1 MFNEGNLNSTVFELD
16 QLIMQSFCS
25 SFYVWGCLGY
35 AGQGIIF
42 FNDRV
47 LISCTMAEYVKKSE
61 FLAFIEKEAKIHVDS
76 YIESAIH
83 LAEEVHQGVKREDGT
98 SPFLETH
105 IFPVAMNVIRHYKWA
120 NKPMTTIQVVSAI
133 LHDVMEDNERILDL
147 HAAKSYG
154 FDAYFSH
161 KFGEYVYKAATTLKT
176 KSLEIYSGVTSKEQ
190 ELERFREYC
199 NALIGSDYDVKTIK
213 LADRLNNMRFI
224 AKIPRHE
231 KIERYMQEAED
242 FYIAYTIIE
251 PRMDD
256 FYGELRQ
263 AYEL

>member
-1 MFNEGNLNSTVFELD
+1 M
-16 QLIMQSFCS
+16 MHQS
-25 SFYVWGCLGY
+25 
-35 AGQGIIF
+35 I
-42 FNDRV
+42 
-47 LISCTMAEYVKKSE
+47 KKNE
-61 FLAFIEKEAKIHVDS
+61 FLTFVEREAKIHIDN

-83 LAEEVHQGVKREDGT
+83 LAEEVHSGVKREDGT

-105 IFPVAMNVIRHYKWA
+105 IFPVAMDVIRHYKWA
-120 NKPMTTIQVVSAI
+120 NKPMTTIQIVSAI

-161 KFGEYVYKAATTLKT
+161 RFGEYVYKVATTLKT
-176 KSLEIYSGVTSKEQ
+176 KPLEIYPGHDEKEQ

-199 NALIGSDYDVKTIK
+199 NTLTKSDYDIKTIK

-224 AKIPRHE
+224 SKVTGHE
-231 KIERYMQEAED
+231 KINRYIREAED

-256 FYGELRQ
+256 FYQEIRK
-263 AYEL
+263 AYEDLRLLSKEKTTIAA